1 MIINILKYLLIIF
14 VLIYIAY
21 KVMIFLTIDAC
32 LDLGGA
38 WDYPKNTC
46 VQDNNLSLVRIECLS
61 YKGTWDNDRQ
71 LCKQ

>member
-14 VLIYIAY
+14 VLILIAY
-21 KVMIFLTIDAC
+21 EIMIFLTIDAC

-38 WDYPKNTC
+38 WDYPKGQC
-46 VQDNNLSLVRIECLS
+46 VQDNNLSLIEIECLS
-61 YKGTWDNDRQ
+61 NKGTWDNN